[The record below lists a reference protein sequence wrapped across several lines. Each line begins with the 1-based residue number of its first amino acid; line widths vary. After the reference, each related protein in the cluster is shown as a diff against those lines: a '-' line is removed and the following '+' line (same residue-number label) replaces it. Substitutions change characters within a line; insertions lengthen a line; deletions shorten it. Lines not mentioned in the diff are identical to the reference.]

1 MSKHACQHLPQGCS
15 GTSMPEVSRESI
27 RPGMDVYD
35 HDGVHLGWVKDV
47 HHAEFLVGRRWHR
60 DVRVPLDQVLA
71 VLDQRVVLTVPRARA
86 GTAEGA

>member
-1 MSKHACQHLPQGCS
+1 MIS
-15 GTSMPEVSRESI
+15 VSRESI

-35 HDGVHLGWVKDV
+35 HDGAHVGWVKDV
-47 HHAEFLVGRRWHR
+47 HDTEFLVGRRWRR

-86 GTAEGA
+86 GTAEGT